1 MIKQGKKVKV
11 GTKWLF
17 THKYLKVSEDPIPAA
32 YQDRLTQI
40 MGLLA
45 AAEQRLPS
53 GPGTNKELN
62 IGGKAGIGLTYK
74 WLGKTEANLR
84 TGIIGVGIDAEHYLS
99 VEMSMPPKAY
109 FHKEGKVYNMEVPVE
124 LHPVFSEILSRSP
137 AKYLGGE
144 EVQASTG
151 VSDTQAF
158 ASTDCIIGVD
168 DSGRGTL
175 AGPFVAA
182 AVMLRTSSPLPE
194 VFDSKVMEREA
205 RNELARTLKNSGLIY
220 ACVSIPADVI
230 DKIGI
235 TQANIDAFDMA
246 IAECE
251 RKAGVVAGQVLIDG
265 GKLALKTQRP
275 VSFLTKGESTS
286 RAIAAASVL
295 ATSMH
300 EEIMREMHLKYPE
313 WGFDTNL
320 GYGNNEHMRL
330 IKVKDPSEIHRRSFN
345 PLRTRLEKEK
355 TLGKHPT
362 LDLT

>member
-17 THKYLKVSEDPIPAA
+17 THKALRVSEDPIPAA
-32 YQDRLTQI
+32 YQDRLVQI
-40 MGLLA
+40 VGILA
-45 AAEQRLPS
+45 MAEKSRPS
-53 GPGTNKELN
+53 GAGTNKELN
-62 IGGKAGIGLTYK
+62 IGGKAGIGMSYK
-74 WLGKTEANLR
+74 WLGKNEANLR
-84 TGIIGVGIDAEHYLS
+84 TGIVGVGIDADHYLS
-99 VEMSMPPKAY
+99 VEMSSPPMAF
-109 FHKEGKVYNMEVPVE
+109 FHKEGKVYRMEVPSE
-124 LHPVFSEILSRSP
+124 LHSVFSEILSRSP
-137 AKYLGGE
+137 SKYLGGE

-158 ASTDCIIGVD
+158 TTADCIVGVD

-175 AGPFVAA
+175 AGPFIAA
-182 AVMLRTSSPLPE
+182 AVMLKVNSELPE
-194 VFDSKVMEREA
+194 VFDSKVMERDA
-205 RNELARTLKNSGLIY
+205 RNELAQTLKKSGLIY
-220 ACVSIPADVI
+220 ACVSISAEVI

-235 TQANIDAFDMA
+235 TQANIEGFDMA

-251 RKAGVVAGQVLIDG
+251 RKAGVQAGAVLIDG

-295 ATSMH
+295 ATSAH
-300 EEIMREMHLKYPE
+300 EEIMREMHLKYPD

-320 GYGNNEHMRL
+320 GYGNKEHMRL
-330 IKVKDPSEIHRRSFN
+330 IKVKEPSEIHRRSFN

-355 TLGKHPT
+355 ALAPN
-362 LDLT
+362 LSFQL